1 MSDTTKIIPPP
12 LRGGPRWID
21 LVLAAVAGGLLTLL
35 LIGVLI
41 TGGRSRFA
49 GTSASPTPASPIP
62 SLTLQIRTAAPTTEA
77 PSPTPTA
84 ARSTATPAP
93 TRTTPVPT
101 TPRPTNTP
109 KPTGTP

>member
-12 LRGGPRWID
+12 SRGGPRWID

-41 TGGRSRFA
+41 TGGLSRFA

-77 PSPTPTA
+77 PSPTA
-84 ARSTATPAP
+84 ARPTATPAP
-93 TRTTPVPT
+93 TRTTPAPT